1 MTFEM
6 TKIVENVPIQIKCA
20 KFYMKI
26 YNSMGECYEHT
37 NSILE
42 NILFLSSLI
51 LLGNGVVLG
60 TNLWISIF
68 K

>member
-1 MTFEM
+1 MSE
-6 TKIVENVPIQIKCA
+6 IVENVPIQIKCA
-20 KFYMKI
+20 QVYMKI
-26 YNSMGECYEHT
+26 YNYTDECYEDT

-42 NILFLSSLI
+42 NLFLSSLI
-51 LLGNGVVLG
+51 LLRNGFDLG